1 LAVLVKIVFLNVFA
15 ISVIYDVAVGAEVRG
30 VRLMTSTTKS
40 LFLAGII
47 IGCNQQQSIET
58 LMYSLMCPR

>member
-15 ISVIYDVAVGAEVRG
+15 ISVIYDVADGAEVRG

-47 IGCNQQQSIET
+47 GCNLQQSIET